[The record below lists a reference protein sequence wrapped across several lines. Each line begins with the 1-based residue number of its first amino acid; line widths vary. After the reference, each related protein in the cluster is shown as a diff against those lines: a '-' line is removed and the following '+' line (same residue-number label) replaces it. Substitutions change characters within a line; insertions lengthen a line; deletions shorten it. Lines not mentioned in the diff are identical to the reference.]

1 MMLKFIKYSLL
12 LSAAVRDRIKT
23 NDPQQL
29 EKLKDRL
36 KDRMGIPVGWHMSGI
51 PLVGAMILSMFAFA
65 LAQPYLWLAVFE
77 LFGLPQY
84 AVMAAIVPVSLIY
97 SLIMVLTMYFVA
109 RGNFLALKLSLV
121 LMAFSGLLAIVYFL
135 SVCLGALFGAGLKPG
150 FLISAVLGLVF
161 ILGGIRCINSQT
173 FYRANA
179 LYLHNRVWRKQLN
192 IQRQTLRRAS
202 R

>member
-1 MMLKFIKYSLL
+1 M
-12 LSAAVRDRIKT
+12 KT
-23 NDPQQL
+23 HDPHQL

-51 PLVGAMILSMFAFA
+51 PLIGAMILSMFAFA
-65 LAQPYLWLAVFE
+65 LAQPYLCMAMFD

-97 SLIMVLTMYFVA
+97 SLVMVLAMYFVA
-109 RGNFLALKLSLV
+109 RGNFLALKLSLA
-121 LMAFSGLLAIVYFL
+121 LMVFSGLVASVYFL

-150 FLISAVLGLVF
+150 FLISAVLGLLF
-161 ILGGIRCINSQT
+161 MFGCIRCINSQT

-192 IQRQTLRRAS
+192 IQRQMPRRAS

>member
-1 MMLKFIKYSLL
+1 MLKFMKDSLL
-12 LSAAVRDRIKT
+12 LSAVVRDRIKT

-51 PLVGAMILSMFAFA
+51 PLIGAMILSMLAFA
-65 LAQPYLWLAVFE
+65 LAQPYLCLAMFD

-97 SLIMVLTMYFVA
+97 SLVMVLAF
-109 RGNFLALKLSLV
+109 KLSLA
-121 LMAFSGLLAIVYFL
+121 LMVFSGLVASVYFL
-135 SVCLGALFGAGLKPG
+135 SVCLGALFGAGLKLG
-150 FLISAVLGLVF
+150 FLISAVLGLLF
-161 ILGGIRCINSQT
+161 IFGCIRCINSQT

-192 IQRQTLRRAS
+192 IQRQMLRRAS

>member
-1 MMLKFIKYSLL
+1 MPLALFSHSPCWELINNNHEIYYQKPYFKCRCFSKM
-12 LSAAVRDRIKT
+12 DT

-109 RGNFLALKLSLV
+109 RGNFLALKLSLA
-121 LMAFSGLLAIVYFL
+121 LMAFSGLVAIVYFL
-135 SVCLGALFGAGLKPG
+135 SVCLGALFGAD
-150 FLISAVLGLVF
+150 
-161 ILGGIRCINSQT
+161 
-173 FYRANA
+173 
-179 LYLHNRVWRKQLN
+179 
-192 IQRQTLRRAS
+192 
-202 R
+202 

>member
-1 MMLKFIKYSLL
+1 MKYITRNLI
-12 LSAAVRDRIKT
+12 LSAVVSRKMDT

-65 LAQPYLWLAVFE
+65 TAQPYLWLAVFE

-109 RGNFLALKLSLV
+109 RGNFLALKLSLA
-121 LMAFSGLLAIVYFL
+121 LMAFSGLVAIVYFL
-135 SVCLGALFGAGLKPG
+135 SVCLGALFGAGLKPSFSLAPCWG
-150 FLISAVLGLVF
+150 
-161 ILGGIRCINSQT
+161 
-173 FYRANA
+173 
-179 LYLHNRVWRKQLN
+179 
-192 IQRQTLRRAS
+192 
-202 R
+202 